1 MTRRQLG
8 GSLADSERAW
18 AKVKWVSKEPAGR
31 SSLVVQLAGVG
42 DPLVDQDQGRAVVGQ
57 QLTQHVA
64 GIGGA
69 LVVGAHPLKG
79 SARRGRAAGAMAQ
92 LPGKLAPQ
100 RAYLRAVRL
109 GDRVAGRDAVADEDD
124 AVDAR
129 QIGHAGRLHDV
140 VDTVQLARLR
150 A

>member
-18 AKVKWVSKEPAGR
+18 AKGELGLEGAGGQVAF
-31 SSLVVQLAGVG
+31 VVQLAGVG
-42 DPLVDQDQGRAVVGQ
+42 DILVDQDQGWAVVCQ
-57 QLTQHVA
+57 QLTEGVA
-64 GIGGA
+64 GIGGF
-69 LVVGAHPLKG
+69 LVVGAHAFVG
-79 SARRGRAAGAMAQ
+79 SARLALAAGGMAE

-100 RAYLRAVRL
+100 SAHLGAVRL
-109 GDRVAGRDAVADEDD
+109 GYRVAGGDAVADEDD

-129 QIGHAGRLHDV
+129 QFGHAGRLHDV
-140 VDTVQLARLR
+140 VDTVQLAGLR